1 MIPYSLWV
9 LLCSWLVCT
18 GWILSLCRELNAGGY
33 LASLTLL
40 ALVLGLCWKQFVAH
54 GTRKPQLFFSRILRR
69 FRRPL
74 PLIYLIMLLAALIG
88 GSLYPPTNYDAL
100 CYRLPRVL
108 HWWSASQWHWIGGWN
123 GRMDFSATGFEWLM
137 APLLILFKSD
147 RLIFLI
153 NLVSYAL
160 LPGLIYSSFVGLG
173 VSRRVAW
180 NWMWILPTAYCF
192 AIQAG
197 SISNDSFAA
206 IYFLS
211 AVAFALRAKRTAS
224 FGDAAVAILSAA
236 LLTGAKAS
244 NLPLL
249 LPLGFVLFPLIR
261 ILLQRPFLSVAIL
274 LVSVVISF
282 LPMAVINTYH
292 SGDWSGDPR
301 NLEKVKLTNPVAGLV
316 GNSMQIAIGAI
327 APPLLLN
334 AKSVSACIMEL
345 RNKGLMRSLFRDYP
359 RLNLDVGEI
368 PNEESAGLGIGITL
382 LIVLSLGVIILHG
395 GWNVQACLGVIFGL
409 LCWAAFAVYMAKMG
423 SESAARLVASYYPG
437 LLVPLLLMS
446 GQSWIVRSKCW
457 QILAVACQLAIVPA
471 LLLSPA
477 RPLLPMAFLI
487 RSIEEKYPLG
497 TLGER
502 IKRVYEVYA
511 HRNDTLASLR
521 DEIPSRVEQIYF
533 AGTGNET
540 EYSLWKPL
548 GTRQVIDFT
557 PQHGAALELPHGAWI
572 VGSEEGF
579 VDRFHLNA
587 SEWCATSDAS
597 IRWEGR
603 VSVFASREP
612 SKWYVISSYP
622 AK

>member
-1 MIPYSLWV
+1 MTPYSLWI

-18 GWILSLCRELNAGGY
+18 GWILSLCRELNTGGY
-33 LASLTLL
+33 LVSLTLL
-40 ALVLGLCWKQFVAH
+40 ALVLWLCCKQFVAH
-54 GTRKPQLFFSRILRR
+54 GASKPQLFFSRILRR
-69 FRRPL
+69 FRRTL

-123 GRMDFSATGFEWLM
+123 GRMDYSATGFEWLM
-137 APLLILFKSD
+137 APLLILFKTD
-147 RLIFLI
+147 RFLFLI
-153 NLVSYAL
+153 NLISYAL

-224 FGDAAVAILSAA
+224 FGDAAVALLSAA

-261 ILLQRPFLSVAIL
+261 ILIQHPFSSVAI
-274 LVSVVISF
+274 VFVAVVISF

-301 NLEKVKLTNPVAGLV
+301 NLEKMKLTNPVAGLV
-316 GNSMQIAIGAI
+316 GNAMQIAIGAI

-334 AKSVSACIMEL
+334 AKSVSACIMEF
-345 RNKGLMRSLFRDYP
+345 RNKELMRSLFRDYP

-368 PNEESAGLGIGITL
+368 PNEEGAGLGSGITL
-382 LIVLSLGVIILHG
+382 LIVLSLGVIILHE
-395 GWNVQACLGVIFGL
+395 GWKVQACLGVIFGL
-409 LCWAAFAVYMAKMG
+409 LCWVAFAAYMAKMG
-423 SESAARLVASYYPG
+423 SESAARLVSAYYPG
-437 LLVPLLLMS
+437 LLVPFLLMS

-477 RPLLPMAFLI
+477 RPLLPINTLI
-487 RSIEEKYPLG
+487 
-497 TLGER
+497 TLAHRCHLKLSMTER
-502 IKRVYEVYA
+502 ITRIYAVYSN
-511 HRNDTLASLR
+511 RNDQLALVR
-521 DEIPSRVEQIYF
+521 EHLPEGVKTIGF
-533 AGTGNET
+533 AGTGDES
-540 EYSLWKPL
+540 EYSFWKPL
-548 GTRQVIDFT
+548 GNKNVIDLNPNSGT
-557 PQHGAALELPHGAWI
+557 IAYYHGVDCI
-572 VGSEEGF
+572 VGSEWGLN
-579 VDRFHLNA
+579 DRYQMGVKELTHAFGGTIL
-587 SEWCATSDAS
+587 
-597 IRWEGR
+597 WEGK
-603 VSVFASREP
+603 VAIFAGRAP
-612 SKWYVISSYP
+612 ITWYVID
-622 AK
+622 AHQIK